1 MSGYF
6 RTKKKLVKKLIN
18 VLDSR
23 LDTAKD
29 YICELE
35 CLSIEYVY
43 MYHRKKK
50 LNENILSYL

>member
-50 LNENILSYL
+50 KIE